1 MENNTKNKNFVASY
15 ILPKE
20 KWFNIISYMDLKSF
34 FSLEKSSK
42 FFRKIFVEYY
52 LEANTI
58 REEIINF
65 QNKINKIQT
74 NSDKSFEKEKISFPD
89 LFFKD
94 IKKYKKNV
102 LEKYI
107 NFLIQI
113 PYNLVEFCGIYSNKS
128 LKNLYDNDVIKTND
142 FKSEINEHFSCTSL
156 TNYNENYKFYNYKNI
171 VFINNTKFMSFYNN
185 TLNVY
190 ETNEN
195 NIFTKKFCQYFDKKI
210 LFFDIIQNSINLIDN
225 CGNFFSMNIN
235 DYSTNIK
242 KIRFYIPEKIEQ
254 VFYIANHFIF
264 LTENEL
270 FYNIEYE
277 SIFSSVKSDD
287 LLLPEEQKIL
297 NEIFP
302 NQEKSILKLFP
313 TKIKRNY
320 EKIIDIRS
328 NNNNFL
334 MFIDNNFDLFGLY
347 HNEIDEIKEK
357 EKEKKKRKNSANNQ
371 ISNNNSFLNDNK
383 KGLFFY
389 KICKDVKFKNYYT
402 MAFGENHWILLDQQ
416 FRLPLNDWTTEE
428 VYKWFEQ
435 ELGYEDYL
443 KVIKYQ
449 NVTGKNIMEGDR
461 KYFKDIL
468 GMSVNKIKQLCNK
481 EIKKVEEGSIKGT
494 SKFFGYGNNKFGQL
508 GLIDIKYT
516 KIPKK
521 LEIPENEIS
530 NNNDFVVKIMCS
542 NALSLLITRK
552 GKIYACGNFNPKEKI
567 NKLGKEENEKEK
579 EKEKGNKKRRNNNKK
594 GKGKKK
600 EKEEKKEENEDK
612 NLWEEIS
619 YEIKRNYTNNF
630 YVKLKDIYIQKNVIY
645 IFGLKINKKDFI

>member
-1 MENNTKNKNFVASY
+1 
-15 ILPKE
+15 
-20 KWFNIISYMDLKSF
+20 
-34 FSLEKSSK
+34 
-42 FFRKIFVEYY
+42 
-52 LEANTI
+52 
-58 REEIINF
+58 
-65 QNKINKIQT
+65 
-74 NSDKSFEKEKISFPD
+74 
-89 LFFKD
+89 
-94 IKKYKKNV
+94 
-102 LEKYI
+102 
-107 NFLIQI
+107 
-113 PYNLVEFCGIYSNKS
+113 
-128 LKNLYDNDVIKTND
+128 
-142 FKSEINEHFSCTSL
+142 
-156 TNYNENYKFYNYKNI
+156 
-171 VFINNTKFMSFYNN
+171 MSFYNN

-320 EKIIDIRS
+320 EKIIDIHS
-328 NNNNFL
+328 NNNFL

-357 EKEKKKRKNSANNQ
+357 EKEKKKRKNSVNNQ

-383 KGLFFY
+383 KELFFY

-428 VYKWFEQ
+428 VYKWFEE

-449 NVTGKNIMEGDR
+449 NVTGKNILEGDR

-494 SKFFGYGNNKFGQL
+494 SKFFGYGNNKYGQL

-552 GKIYACGNFNPKEKI
+552 GKIYACGNFNPKEKM
-567 NKLGKEENEKEK
+567 NKSGKEEDEKEK
-579 EKEKGNKKRRNNNKK
+579 EKEKGNKKKRNNNKK

>member
-1 MENNTKNKNFVASY
+1 MENKSKSNSLIASY
-15 ILPKE
+15 IIPKE
-20 KWFNIISYMDLKSF
+20 RWFNIISYFDLKSF

-42 FFRKIFVEYY
+42 FFRKIFLEYY
-52 LEANTI
+52 LEVNTI
-58 REEIINF
+58 KEEIISL
-65 QNKINKIQT
+65 QNKKIKIET
-74 NSDKSFEKEKISFPD
+74 NSETKYEKEKISFSD

-94 IKKYKKNV
+94 FKKYKKNV
-102 LEKYI
+102 LEKYT

-113 PYNLVEFCGIYSNKS
+113 PYNLAEFCGIYSNKS
-128 LKNLYDNDVIKTND
+128 LKNLYENDVIKTND
-142 FKSEINEHFSCTSL
+142 FKSEINEYFSCTSL

-171 VFINNTKFMSFYNN
+171 IFINNMKFMSFYNN

-190 ETNEN
+190 EINED
-195 NIFTKKFCQYFDKKI
+195 NIFAKKFYQYFDKKI
-210 LFFDIIQNSINLIDN
+210 LFFDVIQNSIHLIDN

-235 DYSTNIK
+235 DYSTSIK

-254 VFYIANHFIF
+254 IFYIANHFIF
-264 LTENEL
+264 LTENEF

-277 SIFSSVKSDD
+277 FIFSGVKSDD
-287 LLLPEEQKIL
+287 LLLPEEQKLL

-320 EKIIDIRS
+320 EKIIDINS
-328 NNNNFL
+328 NNNFL
-334 MFIDNNFDLFGLY
+334 MFIDSNFDLFGLY

-357 EKEKKKRKNSANNQ
+357 EKEKKKRKNSINQ
-371 ISNNNSFLNDNK
+371 INNNNSLLKDNK
-383 KGLFFY
+383 QELFFY

-402 MAFGENHWILLDQQ
+402 MAFGENHWILLEQQ
-416 FRLPLNDWTTEE
+416 FRLPLNGWTTEE

-435 ELGYEDYL
+435 ELGFDDYL

-449 NVTGKNIMEGDR
+449 NVTGKNIIEGDR

-468 GMSVNKIKQLCNK
+468 GMSVNKIKQLINK
-481 EIKKVEEGSIKGT
+481 EIKKVEEGSIKGNP
-494 SKFFGYGNNKFGQL
+494 KFFGYGNNKYGQL
-508 GLIDIKYT
+508 GLINIKYT

-521 LEIPENEIS
+521 LEIPENEIN
-530 NNNDFVVKIMCS
+530 NNNDFVVKVICS
-542 NALSLLITRK
+542 NAISVLITRK
-552 GKIYACGNFNPKEKI
+552 GKIYACGNFNPKEKLEKI
-567 NKLGKEENEKEK
+567 GKEENEKEK
-579 EKEKGNKKRRNNNKK
+579 DNEKVNKKKRNNKK

-619 YEIKRNYTNNF
+619 HEIKRNYTNNF
-630 YVKLKDIYIQKNVIY
+630 YVKLKDIYIKNNVIY